1 MLGLIG
7 MVGLM
12 GCPMPTED
20 GKPTETTTGPE
31 GRCDE
36 GKEDTGALAGD
47 ALSAET
53 FDDDTTSPT
62 AVVWVQ
68 CADAECTTLTYNA
81 AGSFGDRFE
90 WYSGRSLIGQEATIS
105 VYSADAE
112 SPITLAVRSSADGDD
127 PGACDGVDVIARVG
141 SYTYEGVAEPRVII
155 TPLWIT
161 STTTRPNGCNFVAG
175 IGGCITDPLV
185 AGFETTGTSDKL
197 TAAAQTDLTPFTFD
211 LTAGTAT
218 KGFAVWSAW
227 DYTQLPLG
235 TPFTQSTGTLPKA
248 LFPNGVSANV
258 NVGGTTYTDYLLFGW
273 SVNKGYLVDIEE
285 TKLDN
290 DGGIVDTTGA
300 HSECS
305 TSAKGTIAW
314 N

>member
-1 MLGLIG
+1 MLAVIGL
-7 MVGLM
+7 VGLM
-12 GCPMPTED
+12 GCPGPKDEGD
-20 GKPTETTTGPE
+20 PTETTTGPL
-31 GRCDE
+31 GRCAE
-36 GKEDTGALAGD
+36 GKEDTGALAAD

-53 FDDDTTSPT
+53 FDDDATSPT

-68 CADAECTTLTYNA
+68 CTDAECTTLTYNA
-81 AGSFGDRFE
+81 AGSVGDRFE
-90 WYSGRSLIGQEATIS
+90 WYSGRSLVGQEDTIS
-105 VYSADAE
+105 VSSADAA
-112 SPITLAVRSSADGDD
+112 SPITLAVRSSDD
-127 PGACDGVDVIARVG
+127 PDACDGIDVVARVG
-141 SYTYEGVAEPRVII
+141 SYLYEGVAAPRVII

-161 STTTRPNGCNFVAG
+161 SSTTRPSGCNFVAG

-185 AGFETTGTSDKL
+185 TAFQTTGTSDKL
-197 TAAAQTDLTPFTFD
+197 TAGAPADLTPYAFD

-227 DYTQLPLG
+227 DYTQLTVG
-235 TPFTQSTGTLPKA
+235 TPFTSSTGTLPKA
-248 LFPNGVSANV
+248 LFPNGVSPNV
-258 NVGGTTYTDYLLFGW
+258 NVGGTTYSDYLLFGW

-290 DGGIVDTTGA
+290 AGGVVDTSGA

-305 TSAKGTIAW
+305 ATAKGTIVF